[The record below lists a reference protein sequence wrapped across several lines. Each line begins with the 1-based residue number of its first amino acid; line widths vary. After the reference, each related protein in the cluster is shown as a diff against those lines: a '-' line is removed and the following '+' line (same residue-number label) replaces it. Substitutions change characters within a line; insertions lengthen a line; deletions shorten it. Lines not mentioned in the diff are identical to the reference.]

1 MIYEKVG
8 YPSLT
13 QINIDGLI
21 PDVISSELRVGI
33 VEVHSRR
40 FCPQEIPISTAS
52 TASSITF
59 CA

>member
-13 QINIDGLI
+13 HINIDGLI
-21 PDVISSELRVGI
+21 PDVISSELRVGT

-40 FCPQEIPISTAS
+40 FCPPRDSNLYR
-52 TASSITF
+52 
-59 CA
+59 